1 MQLRGFNMTHY
12 VYSTLSNSMIY
23 TPGDKDS
30 PLHAN
35 PLLAR
40 IHIRGG
46 ANVAKRTATGGLY
59 TPKGVV
65 TEVTDDQMDALK
77 DNIHFKNH
85 MEKGFISFEKKKV
98 KIEKG
103 VADLESG
110 DKSKPI
116 IPKQMLDLGIK
127 EAEDP
132 HKDKRRNAT
141 GINI

>member
-1 MQLRGFNMTHY
+1 MAHY
-12 VYSTLSNSMIY
+12 VYSTLSNSVIY
-23 TPGDKDS
+23 TPGEKDS

-35 PLLAR
+35 PVLAR
-40 IHIRGG
+40 ILIRGG
-46 ANVAKRTATGGLY
+46 ANVAKRTSTGGLY

-77 DNIHFKNH
+77 DNVHFKNH
-85 MEKGFISFEKKKV
+85 VEKGFISSEKKKI

-103 VADLESG
+103 VADLEPG

-116 IPKQMLDLGIK
+116 VPKQMLDIGIK

-132 HKDKRRNAT
+132 HKDKRRNAASL
-141 GINI
+141 NL